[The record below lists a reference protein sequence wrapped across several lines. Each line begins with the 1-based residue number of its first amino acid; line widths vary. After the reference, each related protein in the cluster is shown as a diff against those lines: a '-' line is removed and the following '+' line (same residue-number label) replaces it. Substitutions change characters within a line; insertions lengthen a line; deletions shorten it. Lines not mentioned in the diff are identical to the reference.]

1 MADTFVGTNNTT
13 ISVCCSYPTPLA
25 CLAQLGVRLA
35 WTTTWMAM
43 FAVIILAR
51 RYNKYVVPSHGST
64 IVPNAHTVDMFR
76 DELATTVSMYL
87 S

>member
-1 MADTFVGTNNTT
+1 
-13 ISVCCSYPTPLA
+13 
-25 CLAQLGVRLA
+25 
-35 WTTTWMAM
+35 M